1 MALGTI
7 AVGLLVHGRGE
18 ALGPVARD
26 VVGDALWAA
35 MIFWWVSFATPR
47 SPRLIRAAI
56 ALLVCATVEVS
67 QLSHAPILVTLRST
81 RLGALV
87 LGSGFDPRDLASYAL
102 GVVAA
107 VILDARL
114 VRAARRQP
122 AAHPR

>member
-1 MALGTI
+1 M
-7 AVGLLVHGRGE
+7 
-18 ALGPVARD
+18 GPVARD

-67 QLSHAPILVTLRST
+67 QLSHAPILVSLRAT
-81 RLGALV
+81 RFGALV
-87 LGSGFDPRDLASYAL
+87 LGSGFDPRDLVSYAL

-107 VILDARL
+107 AILDTRL
-114 VRAARRQP
+114 FRAARRP
-122 AAHPR
+122 PVAIPR